1 MLNIAL
7 FFCLK
12 KEIKNKGQKYHNFI
26 KPLFYS
32 LSDYEDKTLFAL
44 LYAVQN
50 GFPIKDLSRVYKKKI
65 KNLLQGGYKILFDER
80 SATQVINQTI
90 FYYFIKNNKV
100 VFR

>member
-1 MLNIAL
+1 MN
-7 FFCLK
+7 
-12 KEIKNKGQKYHNFI
+12 
-26 KPLFYS
+26 S

-50 GFPIKDLSRVYKKKI
+50 GFPLKDLTKTYRRKI
-65 KNLLQGGYKILFDER
+65 KNLLQDGYKILFDEK